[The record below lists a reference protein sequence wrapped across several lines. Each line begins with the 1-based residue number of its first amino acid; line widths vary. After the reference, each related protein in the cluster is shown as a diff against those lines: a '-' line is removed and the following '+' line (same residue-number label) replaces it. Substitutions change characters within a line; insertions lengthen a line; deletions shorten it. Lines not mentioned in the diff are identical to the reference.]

1 MKPITFQDIKENKE
15 FNTYIKKSN
24 ELLGVLGFTEHSF
37 AHVMKVSDMAAQIL
51 VCFGY
56 EERTVELARVAGYIH
71 DIGNVVNRV
80 EHAQTGAIM
89 AFTILTK
96 MNMDP
101 NEIADVVGAVGN
113 HDEEAGVTVSPISAA
128 LILADKTDVRRS
140 RVRNQ
145 DVAKFDIHDRVNYAV
160 EKSRLVIEAE
170 NHVVRLEM
178 KIDTMIC
185 SVMDYF
191 EIFLVRM
198 LMCKRAAEFLD
209 LRFEL
214 EANGSRLL

>member
-37 AHVMKVSDMAAQIL
+37 AHVTKVSDIAAQIL
-51 VCFGY
+51 VSFGY
-56 EERTVELARVAGYIH
+56 DERTVELARVAGYIH

-113 HDEEAGVTVSPISAA
+113 HDEDAGITVSPISAA

-140 RVRNQ
+140 RVRNR

-160 EKSRLVIEAE
+160 EESRLIIEAE

-178 KIDTMIC
+178 KIDTKIC

>member
-1 MKPITFQDIKENKE
+1 METITFQDIRENEE
-15 FNTYIKKSN
+15 FNTYIKKGN
-24 ELLGVLGFTEHSF
+24 ELLGVLGFTEHSY
-37 AHVMKVSDMAAQIL
+37 AHVMKVSDTAAQIL
-51 VCFGY
+51 QCLGY
-56 EERTVELARVAGYIH
+56 DDRTVELAKIAGYIH

-96 MNMDP
+96 MDMNP
-101 NEIADVVGAVGN
+101 SEIADVVGAVGN
-113 HDEEAGVTVSPISAA
+113 HDEDAGITVSPISAA

-140 RVRNQ
+140 RVRNK
-145 DVAKFDIHDRVNYAV
+145 DFAKFDIHDRVNYAV

-170 NHVVRLEM
+170 NRVVRLEM
-178 KIDTMIC
+178 KIDTKIC

-198 LMCKRAAEFLD
+198 LMCRRAAEFLD
-209 LRFEL
+209 IRFEL